1 MSDNDKKSRDAE
13 LDDFWNLENLTPK
26 KSAYSPSKYIDTDSR
41 FADVVCPAPKSGK
54 ATASAQETDI
64 PLTEKSTVI
73 KHFIPP
79 YTGDEEVNKPKPI
92 LEYIPENSLIHKVEI
107 FSFPTRYNNYTQ
119 MFDRMAHEK
128 YGYIPKEIPETV
140 SFFSYVPHYIHM
152 NHKQNEWYSYWREQ
166 TRHGI
171 YPETDYSY
179 VLLYIY
185 ELLSLYDVYKPCDIQ
200 QKLCGIWAA
209 YRKKYPQLDRSLGDW
224 ICDFSLINR
233 LPPPEL
239 SDELFV
245 TVMKCCTIKEYF
257 IRRMGN
263 DYSFYADVIAK
274 YCSSYEYKKSKFYP
288 EYAALY
294 DKHIPAALEYVM
306 TRYSDSGKLFSG
318 IGLTDSHIIKDTF
331 VGAPFANR
339 IRRKLE
345 ADFCSFSRTNDL
357 RYTVGDIIKYC
368 ENCLRAM
375 LGIKSR
381 FNSIGMHAGVR
392 ACIDEYFST
401 VARSC
406 APKKTVTKEDAAAND
421 PRYNIPDT
429 PFSLEKAM
437 NIETAS
443 WQTTEILTA
452 AFEKDID
459 VSEEDRS
466 DELFAPEATDTQS
479 SETVAE
485 NDTGDDLSA
494 LPETLLK
501 FIGLCLDG
509 NIRGQKEY
517 AKSLGKMPDAMADEI
532 NERALDIIG
541 DILLESE
548 DGGYSVISDYADLLG
563 FLK

>member
-1 MSDNDKKSRDAE
+1 MSENDKKSRDAE

-26 KSAYSPSKYIDTDSR
+26 KSPYSPSKYIDTDSKL
-41 FADVVCPAPKSGK
+41 ADVVCPASKTVGK
-54 ATASAQETDI
+54 NDI

-79 YTGDEEVNKPKPI
+79 YTGDEEANKPKPI
-92 LEYIPENSLIHKVEI
+92 FEYAPENSLIHKVEI

-119 MFDRMAHEK
+119 MFDRMAHEN
-128 YGYIPKEIPETV
+128 YGYIPKEIPESV
-140 SFFSYVPHYIHM
+140 SFFSYVPHYVHM
-152 NHKQNEWYSYWREQ
+152 NRKQNEWYSYWREQ

-185 ELLSLYDVYKPCDIQ
+185 ELLSLYDVYSPYDIQ
-200 QKLCGIWAA
+200 QKMCGIWAA
-209 YRKKYPQLDRSLGDW
+209 YRKKYPQLDRFLGDW
-224 ICDFSLINR
+224 ICDFSLINK
-233 LPPPEL
+233 LPSPEL
-239 SDELFV
+239 SEELFG

-257 IRRMGN
+257 IRRTEN
-263 DYSFYADVIAK
+263 DYSLYADVIAK
-274 YCSSYEYKKSKFYP
+274 YCSSYDYRKSKFYP
-288 EYAALY
+288 GYAALY

-306 TRYSDSGKLFSG
+306 TRYSDAGKLFSG
-318 IGLTDSHIIKDTF
+318 IGLTDSHIVKDTF

-339 IRRKLE
+339 IKRKLE

-368 ENCLRAM
+368 ENCLRAI

-381 FNSIGMHAGVR
+381 FSSIGMHAGVR
-392 ACIDEYFST
+392 TCVDEYFST
-401 VARSC
+401 VAHSC
-406 APKKTVTKEDAAAND
+406 APKKTVTKEDTAESD

-437 NIETAS
+437 NIENAS

-452 AFEKDID
+452 AFENDID
-459 VSEEDRS
+459 VSAEDRS
-466 DELFAPEATDTQS
+466 DEVSAPEITDAQRN
-479 SETVAE
+479 EAAAE
-485 NDTGDDLSA
+485 NNDTGDDLSA
-494 LPETLLK
+494 LPEPLLK
-501 FIGLCLDG
+501 FIGFCLDG
-509 NIRGQKEY
+509 NLRGQNEY

-532 NERALDIIG
+532 NERALDLIG

-548 DGGYSVISDYADLLG
+548 DGGYSVISDYTDLLG

>member
-1 MSDNDKKSRDAE
+1 MSENDKKSRDAE

-26 KSAYSPSKYIDTDSR
+26 KSPYSPSKYIDTDSR
-41 FADVVCPAPKSGK
+41 LADVVCPASKTVGK
-54 ATASAQETDI
+54 TDI

-79 YTGDEEVNKPKPI
+79 YTGDEEANKPKPI
-92 LEYIPENSLIHKVEI
+92 FEYAPENSLIHKVEI

-119 MFDRMAHEK
+119 MFDRMAHEN
-128 YGYIPKEIPETV
+128 YGYIPKEIPENV

-152 NHKQNEWYSYWREQ
+152 NRMQSEWYSYWREQ

-171 YPETDYSY
+171 YHETDYSY

-185 ELLSLYDVYKPCDIQ
+185 ELLSLYDVYSPCDIQ
-200 QKLCGIWAA
+200 QKMCGIWVA
-209 YRKKYPQLDRSLGDW
+209 YRKKYPQLDRFLGDW
-224 ICDFSLINR
+224 ICDFSLINK
-233 LPPPEL
+233 LPSPEL
-239 SDELFV
+239 SEELFG
-245 TVMKCCTIKEYF
+245 TVMKCCTVKEYF
-257 IRRMGN
+257 IRRTEN
-263 DYSFYADVIAK
+263 DYSLYADVIAK
-274 YCSSYEYKKSKFYP
+274 YCSSYDYRKSKFYP
-288 EYAALY
+288 GYAALY

-318 IGLTDSHIIKDTF
+318 IGLTDSHIVKDTF

-339 IRRKLE
+339 IKRKLE

-368 ENCLRAM
+368 ENCLRAI

-381 FNSIGMHAGVR
+381 FSSIGMHAGVR
-392 ACIDEYFST
+392 TCVDEYFST
-401 VARSC
+401 VARSYT
-406 APKKTVTKEDAAAND
+406 PKKTVTKEDTAESD

-437 NIETAS
+437 NSENAS

-452 AFEKDID
+452 AFENGIE
-459 VSEEDRS
+459 VSPEGRS
-466 DELFAPEATDTQS
+466 DEVSVSETTDTQS
-479 SETVAE
+479 NETAAE
-485 NDTGDDLSA
+485 NNDTGDDLSA

-509 NIRGQKEY
+509 DLRGQTEY
-517 AKSLGKMPDAMADEI
+517 ARSLGKMPDAMADEI

-548 DGGYSVISDYADLLG
+548 DGGYSVISDYTDLLG